1 KKFPKR
7 GDRKMTKFL
16 LLLGPSGVGK
26 TSIIENLINIDK
38 RFSYISPYMTRPL
51 RNGEKNKI
59 SISGRKMDQMRKQ
72 GEFLTINYLY
82 GISYA
87 TPKLPIV
94 QALNQ
99 NKFPVL
105 DWPISQIDIMKESF
119 PNQLYVVYVS
129 PPSIEILQ
137 KRIAKDGRDSDGSR
151 LQQAKEELELYWSS
165 RFAEVSDFEVVSKE
179 DHIEETANVIY
190 FAYLKS
196 LTPQL

>member
-1 KKFPKR
+1 
-7 GDRKMTKFL
+7 MTKFL

>member
-1 KKFPKR
+1 
-7 GDRKMTKFL
+7 
-16 LLLGPSGVGK
+16 
-26 TSIIENLINIDK
+26 
-38 RFSYISPYMTRPL
+38 
-51 RNGEKNKI
+51 
-59 SISGRKMDQMRKQ
+59 
-72 GEFLTINYLY
+72 
-82 GISYA
+82 
-87 TPKLPIV
+87 
-94 QALNQ
+94 
-99 NKFPVL
+99 
-105 DWPISQIDIMKESF
+105 MKESF